1 MNLSLTS
8 HRVPGLHRHLVSLPS
23 SPSPTNTL
31 RLHNKLYR
39 LGQVF
44 HDRNQHLYINNDQV
58 RPDHL
63 LLLSHHLTGF
73 NTFFISKLTTREN
86 SVSLPVV
93 SSGVATRNSSDFN
106 TKISVIVELDLVIL
120 IGHCS
125 VRNGGLLV
133 KYLVYIAI
141 VPCSPARAPSSRLG
155 SSSPSHWG
163 DWECS
168 WSFSPSLSSSPR

>member
-58 RPDHL
+58 RPDHS
-63 LLLSHHLTGF
+63 LLLSHNL
-73 NTFFISKLTTREN
+73 
-86 SVSLPVV
+86 
-93 SSGVATRNSSDFN
+93 SGFN

-168 WSFSPSLSSSPR
+168 WLFSPSLSSSPR